1 VAHLTD
7 WRRRRSIRAK
17 ARAAELAAA
26 WSHLEAA
33 DLLKVMI
40 EDEFPGDIAIASS
53 FGAEAVALLALA
65 AEIDRDVPVIFL
77 DTGKLFPETVAYR
90 DEVAR
95 HLGLTHIRIARP
107 DVMEIA
113 AADTG
118 GDLWQRRPDACCFVR
133 KVVPLVQAV
142 TPYAAWVTGRKRY
155 QGATRGELQPIEA
168 SDGWVK
174 VNPLAR
180 WSKQDVFRFIAS
192 RGLPKHP
199 LLEQGYLSIG
209 CRPCTRPVEPLEDE
223 RDGRWA
229 GQDKT
234 ECGIHTFTL
243 DDGLEAGETGRLP
256 ALADRI

>member
-1 VAHLTD
+1 MAHLTD
-7 WRRRRSIRAK
+7 WRQRRSVRAR

-26 WSHLEAA
+26 WSHLDGA
-33 DLLKVMI
+33 DLLRVMI

-65 AEIDRDVPVIFL
+65 AEIDRGVPVIFL

-90 DEVAR
+90 DTVTR
-95 HLGLTHIRIARP
+95 HLGLTDVKIARP
-107 DVMEIA
+107 DIMEIA

-118 GDLWQRRPDACCFVR
+118 GDLWRHQADACCFVR

-142 TPYAAWVTGRKRY
+142 TPYGAWVTGRKRY
-155 QGATRGELQPIEA
+155 QGAVRGELQPIEA

-180 WSKQDVFRFIAS
+180 WTRQDVFRFIAA

-199 LLEQGYLSIG
+199 LLAEGYLSIG
-209 CRPCTRPVEPLEDE
+209 CQPCTRPVEELEDA

-234 ECGIHTFTL
+234 ECGIHTISL
-243 DDGLEAGETGRLP
+243 DDGFATGGDAPVARTP
-256 ALADRI
+256 